1 MECPIRSRR
10 KIDALK
16 YKMRVCD
23 QGRSNGGETLW
34 TGLSSNRPGIGNGD
48 GAVFVQLALPA
59 IVEQKE
65 GRVPTLLNLGKH
77 NARAYH
83 LNCAGKYYDDVDFC
97 HRGPLGATRQL

>member
-59 IVEQKE
+59 IVEQTE
-65 GRVPTLLNLGKH
+65 GRVATLLNLGKH
-77 NARAYH
+77 NAGAYRV
-83 LNCAGKYYDDVDFC
+83 NCAGRYDDDVVFGD
-97 HRGPLGATRQL
+97 RAPLSQTGN